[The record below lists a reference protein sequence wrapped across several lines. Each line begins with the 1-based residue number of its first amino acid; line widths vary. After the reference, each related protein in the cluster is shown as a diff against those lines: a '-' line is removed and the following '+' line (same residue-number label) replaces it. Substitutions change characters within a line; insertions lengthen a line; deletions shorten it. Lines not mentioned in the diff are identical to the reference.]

1 MGTILEGLKA
11 KHELIKAVGGFRIFA
26 RLDSVTAIRLQQI
39 LGEDR
44 ESEIIHLGSILT
56 TPLPWR
62 RQIIRNDMRLYSLKN
77 EAIHAI
83 ARGATSCD
91 QKERRAGNAFRWL
104 RHNFEEVDFEVHLK
118 ILDVASRWNNPSA
131 YMSLTF
137 TELRTVGVSDVLGS
151 IPESTE
157 RVIEVINQSSRGWRT
172 PGDIN
177 LPHGLLAAV
186 ACIPDHLQQ
195 DEYSY

>member
-1 MGTILEGLKA
+1 
-11 KHELIKAVGGFRIFA
+11 
-26 RLDSVTAIRLQQI
+26 
-39 LGEDR
+39 
-44 ESEIIHLGSILT
+44 
-56 TPLPWR
+56 
-62 RQIIRNDMRLYSLKN
+62 
-77 EAIHAI
+77 
-83 ARGATSCD
+83 
-91 QKERRAGNAFRWL
+91 
-104 RHNFEEVDFEVHLK
+104 VHLK

>member
-1 MGTILEGLKA
+1 MGTILEGIKA

-26 RLDSVTAIRLQQI
+26 RLDSVTAIKLQQI
-39 LGEDR
+39 LGKDR

-56 TPLPWR
+56 TPIPWQ
-62 RQIIRNDMRLYSLKN
+62 RQIIRNNMRLYSLRN

-91 QKERRAGNAFRWL
+91 QEERRAGNVFRWL
-104 RHNFEEVDFEVHLK
+104 RYNFEEVDFGVHLK
-118 ILDVASRWNNPSA
+118 ILDVASRWKNPSA
-131 YMSLTF
+131 YMSIIF
-137 TELRTVGVSDVLGS
+137 TELRENGVADVLGR

-157 RVIEVINQSSRGWRT
+157 RIIEVINENSSSRWRK
-172 PGDIN
+172 GDIN
-177 LPHGLLAAV
+177 FPHGLLAAV

-195 DEYSY
+195 DEDSY